1 MDRNEYNQKIE
12 ACIQF
17 FEELARLLQADYE
30 VVASCNKDASR
41 YLVPKGTSGQI
52 SYYGKPDR
60 SFRISD
66 HWSWYSNT
74 QKCRDENYVQ
84 CESVDMPRVRRREK
98 EGMASKSR
106 FGIQVC
112 LLGTD
117 GRYHHVFGDK
127 FNRKKHT
134 WSWVENDASAIAGM
148 VR

>member
-1 MDRNEYNQKIE
+1 MDRNEYNQKME

-17 FEELARLLQADYE
+17 FEELAKLLQADYE
-30 VVASCNKDASR
+30 AVASCNKDASR

-66 HWSWYSNT
+66 HWNWYSNT
-74 QKCRDENYVQ
+74 QKCRDEKYIQ
-84 CESVDMPRVRRREK
+84 CESVDMPRARIREK

-127 FNRKKHT
+127 FDRKRHT
-134 WSWVENDASAIAGM
+134 WNWIENDVSVVAGM
-148 VR
+148 VK